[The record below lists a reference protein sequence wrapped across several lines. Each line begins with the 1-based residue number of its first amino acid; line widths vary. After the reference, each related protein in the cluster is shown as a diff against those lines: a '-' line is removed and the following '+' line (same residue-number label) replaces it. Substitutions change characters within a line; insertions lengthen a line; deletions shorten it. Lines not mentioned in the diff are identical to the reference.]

1 MKKFKVTLSKEER
14 DELKDIVKKGKRR
27 AQTIRNALILLN
39 CDEGEY
45 GEKVKNED
53 VAKILQIGDRT
64 IDRLKK
70 LFVEEGFEIALHGKS
85 EVGPK
90 YHKRII
96 DGDAEAKLISLCCS
110 DPPDG
115 FAQWSLRLLADKM
128 IELKYV
134 DSVSYETVRRTLK
147 KTNLSLGKSKVG

>member
-14 DELKDIVKKGKRR
+14 DELNDIVKKGKRR

-45 GEKVKNED
+45 GDKVNNKN
-53 VAKILQIGDRT
+53 VAKVLQIGDRT

-70 LFVEEGFEIALHGKS
+70 LFVEEGLEIALHGKT
-85 EVGPK
+85 EVSLR

-96 DGDAEAKLISLCCS
+96 DGDAEAKLVSLCCS
-110 DPPDG
+110 DPPEG
-115 FAQWSLRLLADKM
+115 FAQWSLRLLADQM
-128 IELKYV
+128 VELKYV
-134 DSVSYETVRRTLK
+134 ESVSYETVRRTLK
-147 KTNLSLGKSKVG
+147 KTNLSLGRSKDG

>member
-14 DELKDIVKKGKRR
+14 DELHDIVKTGKRK
-27 AQTIRNALILLN
+27 AQTIGNALILLN

-45 GEKVKNED
+45 GNKVKNLD

-70 LFVEEGFEIALHGKS
+70 LFLEEGFERALHGKK
-85 EVGPK
+85 EVSPK

-96 DGDAEAKLISLCCS
+96 DGETEAKLVLLCCS
-110 DPPDG
+110 DPPEG
-115 FAQWSLRLLADKM
+115 FAQWSLRLLADQM
-128 IELKYV
+128 VELKYV
-134 DSVSYETVRRTLK
+134 DSVSYETIRRTLK
-147 KTNLSLGKSKVG
+147 KTNLSLGKSKGG

>member
-14 DELKDIVKKGKRR
+14 DELHDIVKKGKRK

-39 CDEGEY
+39 CDEGKY
-45 GEKVKNED
+45 GDKIKNED
-53 VAKILQIGDRT
+53 VAKVLQIGDRT
-64 IDRLKK
+64 IDRLKR
-70 LFVEEGFEIALHGKS
+70 LFVEEGFETALHGKTEIS
-85 EVGPK
+85 LK

-96 DGDAEAKLISLCCS
+96 DGEAEAQLVALCCS
-110 DPPDG
+110 DPPEG
-115 FAQWSLRLLADKM
+115 FAQWSLRLLADQM

-147 KTNLSLGKSKVG
+147 KTNLSLGKSKGG